1 MQKILNYNGRDFNN
15 LEKRSIEEITNSLW
29 YKTLLEESWN
39 KSHSL
44 HVPRCY
50 LACGDGGKRAVIK
63 KEI

>member
-39 KSHSL
+39 KKHPL
-44 HVPRCY
+44 HLPRCY